1 MLRDIGLTLRSLRRS
16 PLFTALTVVTLSLG
30 IGATTAVYSFVDG
43 ILLSP
48 LPYRQPDRLMTVQL
62 VIPEL
67 DQFPLWNANA
77 RSIDAWRRGCETT
90 CRDLAALQPVGVIAT
105 GDGTPERL
113 DGARVLPG
121 FFELL
126 RVEPLLGRVFRTA
139 DGESGSARV
148 AVLTHGLW
156 QRRYG
161 GDPAVLGRVITLD
174 GEPVEVIGVLPASF
188 RFLRFADLTPI
199 GNWAGRPELFEPLAW
214 TDSQLRSP
222 GAFDYLALLRL
233 PPDVTPQ
240 QATVEL
246 DGILADAYTGVPIQP
261 SAYVRPLADQVSGN
275 ARGPLWLLLAAV
287 AAVLVVACVNVS
299 NLLGSRWL
307 AHRRDLA
314 LRRALG
320 APARD
325 AVLRALRE
333 SLLLALAGGLGGVAV
348 AHGALRLL
356 LGAAPA
362 DLPRLDEVSVDG
374 GVLAASFGV
383 TLACGVSC
391 ALAPAWQAGRVDPI
405 ETLTV
410 REAAARRRGATPT
423 LLVGLQAAVGICLLA
438 VTGLLLASFVR
449 VMQIDRG
456 FDVERILA
464 ADLQLSRV
472 RYPDPDDL
480 PRTYARVL
488 RELERVPGVRAVGLV
503 QRLPLE
509 GHWFVDSL
517 ARADDVRP
525 VEERTLADFRIV
537 NPDYPRAMG
546 ISLTRGR
553 MFTEDDRRRRPVVI
567 SEDAARTLWPGEDPI
582 GRLVRRGG
590 QDPREVVGVVA
601 SARIVDLEAESGLV
615 AYVPYWEFPR
625 LQATI
630 VVRTATDPPAM
641 TAAVTEAVR
650 AVDPALPLHNLRT
663 MDGVLSD
670 AVAGRRFQLALT
682 IGFALAGLL
691 LVGLGVYGVVA
702 VAVERRRTEIAVRL
716 ALGAT
721 ARRVFGM
728 ALRHGIRPVVIGAV
742 FGLGAAVAAGRVVAA
757 LLYEVAPHDWM
768 VLSASILVIVGVAL
782 AASLVPATRAVRTP
796 TTMLLKSE

>member
-1 MLRDIGLTLRSLRRS
+1 METDKNLAAGMDAHEARRQAHLHLGGMTSVEEAVRDARGVRPVSDMLRDIGLTVRSLRRS
-16 PLFTALTVVTLSLG
+16 PLFTALTVATLSLG

-48 LPYRQPDRLMTVQL
+48 LSYRQPARLMIVQL

-67 DQFPLWNANA
+67 DQFPFWNANA

-90 CRDLAALQPVGVIAT
+90 CRELTALQSVGVVAT
-105 GDGTPERL
+105 VDGTPERL

-126 RVEPLLGRVFRTA
+126 RVEPLLGRVFRTV
-139 DGESGSARV
+139 DGETGSARV

-161 GDPAVLGRVITLD
+161 GDPAVLGRIITFD
-174 GEPVEVIGVLPASF
+174 DRPVEVIGVLPASF
-188 RFLRFADLTPI
+188 RSLRSADLSPT
-199 GNWAGRPELFEPLAW
+199 GNRAGRPEIFEPLAW
-214 TDSQLRSP
+214 TDLQRRSP
-222 GAFDYLALLRL
+222 GSFDYPALLRL
-233 PPDVTPQ
+233 PPDATPQ

-246 DGILADAYTGVPIQP
+246 DGILADAYAGMPFQP
-261 SAYVRPLADQVSGN
+261 SAYVRPLADQVTGN

-287 AAVLVVACVNVS
+287 VAVLVVACVNVS

-320 APARD
+320 APPRD

-356 LGAAPA
+356 LAAAPA
-362 DLPRLDEVSVDG
+362 DLPRLDEVSIDG

-383 TLACGVSC
+383 TLGCGVLC

-410 REAAARRRGATPT
+410 REGAARRRGATPT
-423 LLVGLQAAVGICLLA
+423 LLVGVQAAVGMCLLV
-438 VTGLLLASFVR
+438 VTGLLLASFIR

-472 RYPDPDDL
+472 RYADPDDL
-480 PRTYARVL
+480 PRTYTRVL
-488 RELERVPGVRAVGLV
+488 SELENVAGVRAVGLV

-509 GHWFVDSL
+509 GRWFVDSL

-525 VEERTLADFRIV
+525 VEERR
-537 NPDYPRAMG
+537 
-546 ISLTRGR
+546 S
-553 MFTEDDRRRRPVVI
+553 
-567 SEDAARTLWPGEDPI
+567 RT
-582 GRLVRRGG
+582 
-590 QDPREVVGVVA
+590 
-601 SARIVDLEAESGLV
+601 
-615 AYVPYWEFPR
+615 
-625 LQATI
+625 
-630 VVRTATDPPAM
+630 
-641 TAAVTEAVR
+641 
-650 AVDPALPLHNLRT
+650 
-663 MDGVLSD
+663 
-670 AVAGRRFQLALT
+670 
-682 IGFALAGLL
+682 
-691 LVGLGVYGVVA
+691 
-702 VAVERRRTEIAVRL
+702 
-716 ALGAT
+716 
-721 ARRVFGM
+721 
-728 ALRHGIRPVVIGAV
+728 
-742 FGLGAAVAAGRVVAA
+742 
-757 LLYEVAPHDWM
+757 
-768 VLSASILVIVGVAL
+768 SAS
-782 AASLVPATRAVRTP
+782 
-796 TTMLLKSE
+796 